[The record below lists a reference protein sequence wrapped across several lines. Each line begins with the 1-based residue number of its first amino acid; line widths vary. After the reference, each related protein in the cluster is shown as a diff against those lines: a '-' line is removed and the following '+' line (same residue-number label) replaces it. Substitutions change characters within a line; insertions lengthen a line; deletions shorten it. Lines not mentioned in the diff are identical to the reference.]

1 MDNLENNVLNNEQTI
16 EPVKN
21 NKLLKAFKIT
31 YLIIYSLL
39 TLFLILTYI
48 DVMVNPS
55 DMQNLGIALYLVI
68 FVLIIGGIGYAVSL
82 IFAVTGLVISIKK
95 KVKKSTLA
103 FYIVATVLPVVTE
116 LAFILLS
123 HLSIV

>member
-16 EPVKN
+16 EPRKN

-103 FYIVATVLPVVTE
+103 FYIVATALPVVTE
-116 LAFILLS
+116 LAFIILS
-123 HLSIV
+123 QLSVV